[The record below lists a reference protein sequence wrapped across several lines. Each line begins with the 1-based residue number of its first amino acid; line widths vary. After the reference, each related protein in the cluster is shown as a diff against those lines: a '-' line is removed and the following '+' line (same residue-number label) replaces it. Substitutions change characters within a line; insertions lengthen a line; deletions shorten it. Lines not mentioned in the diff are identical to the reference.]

1 VTSTTRPIRA
11 KVSDTDW
18 QKVKLAAVK
27 QGIPEAQWVGDAIRQ
42 ALQKGAGR

>member
-1 VTSTTRPIRA
+1 MASATRPIRA

-18 QKVKLAAVK
+18 QRVKLAAVK

-42 ALQKGAGR
+42 ALAKGAK